1 MSDESVIAKAKDM
14 VDATRDLVFERLN
27 ELNLKT
33 AKQLFETPYDLRGE
47 LQDFDK
53 ELKSILFETAVNES
67 LDSSGKPIWG
77 SAFNSYASL
86 LELVRVIRTPG
97 EFKGSP
103 SGALVK
109 EVEASSNRLASV
121 FAIFRKNKN
130 LTALESQQMLELAMS
145 TSISG
150 LSDVARKA
158 VYEYAEEHSGE
169 PFELI
174 NQYLELCDIV
184 ARVKRP
190 FCTELA

>member
-109 EVEASSNRLASV
+109 EVEDSSNRLASI